1 MPAIAQTLTPINF
14 RYLDVNTNY
23 GSGSSEL
30 LVSEIRA
37 INNQLF
43 NLFQTFIGEAD
54 YEPEFGTTLP
64 SRLFDLLPG
73 TKALLETDVY
83 MATSRWMASRIIIN
97 PGDIRAIENY
107 QYRAYDLLIRYIYPV
122 MNVSVNYG
130 VRLYTTKSTA
140 QEQ

>member
-1 MPAIAQTLTPINF
+1 MPAIAQPLTPSTF

-23 GSGSSEL
+23 SVGSMQL
-30 LVSEIRA
+30 LVAEIQA

-54 YEPEFGTTLP
+54 LEPEFGTTIP

-73 TKALLETDVY
+73 TKILLETDAYLAVN
-83 MATSRWMASRIIIN
+83 RWMGDRIIVN

-107 QYRAYDLLIRYIYPV
+107 EDRAYDVYIKYFYPV
-122 MNVSVNYG
+122 MNVSVDYG
-130 VRLYTTKSTA
+130 VRLYTSQSKI